1 VATVPECSDGASG
14 RHGLLPNIGP
24 VSLRVFLLAA
34 LVQALAVGA
43 LFGILVALPL
53 RHSFF
58 EDWGFVVGPAAW
70 IACALVTGAVLRLP
84 WTRVAGAAVLS
95 GAAAALLTLAGAHA
109 AGMIAA
115 VVVFA
120 AACAAG
126 ARSREER
133 PAAGA

>member
-1 VATVPECSDGASG
+1 
-14 RHGLLPNIGP
+14 
-24 VSLRVFLLAA
+24 VSLRLFLLAA

-53 RHSFF
+53 PHSFF
-58 EDWGFVVGPAAW
+58 EDWGFVVGPVAW
-70 IACALVTGAVLRLP
+70 IGCALITGAVLRLP
-84 WTRVAGAAVLS
+84 WTRVAGAAVL
-95 GAAAALLTLAGAHA
+95 GGVAAAVLTLIGAHA
-109 AGMIAA
+109 AGMVAA